1 MTVCQEFRT
10 VFGNTLTRNAATLKP
25 FELNVDLA
33 KWETPANR
41 SVPRH
46 MCPKKQFEIQR
57 QVTELLAAGI
67 IEHSTASYYSQ
78 VILVP
83 KPGQNQWR
91 LCVDYRNMNNCTEPA
106 LWPIP
111 SVDQMLRRLGQKSAR
126 FFGTM
131 DLTQGYH
138 QAPASRI
145 FTAFIIFSGMYQ
157 FTRVPFGPKRAPS
170 YFQEQMA
177 S

>member
-10 VFGNTLTRNAATLKP
+10 VFGNTLTKNAATLKP

-83 KPGQNQWR
+83 
-91 LCVDYRNMNNCTEPA
+91 TT
-106 LWPIP
+106 
-111 SVDQMLRRLGQKSAR
+111 LRRLSQYEQLH
-126 FFGTM
+126 GTCLITYSKHRPDVATFRSKICM
-131 DLTQGYH
+131 IFRYYGSHTGIPSSTY
-138 QAPASRI
+138 APC
-145 FTAFIIFSGMYQ
+145 FT
-157 FTRVPFGPKRAPS
+157 
-170 YFQEQMA
+170 YFYGFHHL
-177 S
+177 

>member
-10 VFGNTLTRNAATLKP
+10 VFGNTLTKNAATLKP

-33 KWETPANR
+33 KWEIPANR

-57 QVTELLAAGI
+57 QVTELLSAGI

-83 KPGQNQWR
+83 KPGQNQWQ
-91 LCVDYRNMNNCTEPA
+91 LCVDCRNMNNCIEPA
-106 LWPIP
+106 SWPIP
-111 SVDQMLRRLGQKSAR
+111 NIDQMLRRSGQKSAR

-131 DLTQGYH
+131 DSKCFFEFL
-138 QAPASRI
+138 
-145 FTAFIIFSGMYQ
+145 
-157 FTRVPFGPKRAPS
+157 
-170 YFQEQMA
+170 E
-177 S
+177 